1 MVQPYNYQMAGI
13 QSPFESVVQGLRLGA
28 TLESMQL
35 EREKQRQAMALAQQ
49 QAEQQRQNQEFM
61 SGFFGRVRAGETP
74 DSADWLRIG
83 TMLQPEQV
91 KMAENIRQQMT
102 GDQQSNFGA
111 TLAKVTV
118 GLWRNPEIG
127 KQELRNF
134 VRANPNSPGAQR
146 MLEIAEIDPRAAAVM
161 SYGLGMGLGGRVA
174 EAVKGLPDLLGMK
187 PQAEGQPPEKVQVV
201 QWLEKAT
208 PEQRKLFNQLFPAN
222 VADLSPQQQLDWYK
236 NLSESDRTLY
246 DQMRGAGRAPLVQ
259 NVLPGQP
266 TPPTEFEKKLDEK
279 GSNVY
284 ISWALEGGA
293 ANARARIAAL
303 QDVVNK
309 LQASATGKGPTL
321 SGVQIQVIPE
331 ALRPLLVPAAQEARQ
346 NAERV
351 IQDGLRAILGA
362 QFTQVEGE
370 NFLRRAFD
378 PALGPDRNARRLSLI
393 LEQMKESAKQ
403 AQAVADYVEQNKS
416 LRGFRGAYPS
426 LAQFEAVLAKDA
438 PPAAAARPQTGA
450 TATAVPGGAVGP
462 AITAP
467 VVPLP
472 PRGPEPPMRSLPPAN
487 AAPPARQRSLE
498 EILKQYGSPR

>member
-1 MVQPYNYQMAGI
+1 
-13 QSPFESVVQGLRLGA
+13 
-28 TLESMQL
+28 
-35 EREKQRQAMALAQQ
+35 
-49 QAEQQRQNQEFM
+49 
-61 SGFFGRVRAGETP
+61 
-74 DSADWLRIG
+74 
-83 TMLQPEQV
+83 
-91 KMAENIRQQMT
+91 
-102 GDQQSNFGA
+102 
-111 TLAKVTV
+111 
-118 GLWRNPEIG
+118 
-127 KQELRNF
+127 
-134 VRANPNSPGAQR
+134 
-146 MLEIAEIDPRAAAVM
+146 
-161 SYGLGMGLGGRVA
+161 
-174 EAVKGLPDLLGMK
+174 
-187 PQAEGQPPEKVQVV
+187 
-201 QWLEKAT
+201 
-208 PEQRKLFNQLFPAN
+208 
-222 VADLSPQQQLDWYK
+222 
-236 NLSESDRTLY
+236 
-246 DQMRGAGRAPLVQ
+246 MRGAGRAPLVQ

-370 NFLRRAFD
+370 NFLKRAFD

-416 LRGFRGAYPS
+416 LRGFKGAYPS
-426 LAQFEAVLAKDA
+426 LAQFEAVLSKDT
-438 PPAAAARPQTGA
+438 PPAAAAQQQTGA
-450 TATAVPGGAVGP
+450 VATPVPSGNVAAPVTTTPQNVPGV
-462 AITAP
+462 TRLQ
-467 VVPLP
+467 PLT
-472 PRGPEPPMRSLPPAN
+472 PPAGS
-487 AAPPARQRSLE
+487 APPPARQRSVDDL
-498 EILKQYGSPR
+498 LRQYGSPR